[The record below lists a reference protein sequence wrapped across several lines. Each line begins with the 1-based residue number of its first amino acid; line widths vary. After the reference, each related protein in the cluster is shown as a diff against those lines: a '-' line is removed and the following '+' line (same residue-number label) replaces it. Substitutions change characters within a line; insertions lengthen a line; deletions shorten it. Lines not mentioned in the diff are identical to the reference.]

1 MKQSEIKKA
10 ETLLEIINTMQP
22 EPLDETTLPI
32 FYYDNTM
39 PIRMGNDT
47 RSPIDDLFED
57 CTMLKNSQAYLLSG
71 HRACGKSTELF
82 NLKRRLEAAGQP
94 AYIIRSSIEMNL
106 SKADC
111 WDIML
116 FIIEGLCHIADRN
129 GIKLPKATLKAVF
142 DYIKKDIEVVESK
155 EYASEAEIG
164 AVFKLLASIKANLR
178 VGAQA
183 RTNIK
188 EQFERRASEWLHY
201 VNEISDII
209 ASRMNGKRPVLI
221 FEDLDKIQPNK
232 RALDIFQYDVLASL
246 PFPVIYTFPI
256 SVTYDPKYA
265 YLESFYKVSVLP
277 MIKVT
282 NLDKGENEDGIEV
295 LRRIVGLRADLK
307 LFEKNALTEL
317 IKQTGGVLR
326 HLFECI
332 IAASRNARRRG
343 AKRIE
348 LEDSQWAL
356 SDLSTTLRKF
366 IEMEDNKTLRN
377 IYNDPKYRKQ
387 VENRELLSDHMRALI
402 VLEYQNGDRWH
413 DLHPQIARFLK
424 DQGVFDDENQ

>member
-1 MKQSEIKKA
+1 
-10 ETLLEIINTMQP
+10 MQP

-39 PIRMGNDT
+39 PIRMGHDN

-57 CTMLKNSQAYLLSG
+57 CTMLKNSKAYLLSG

-82 NLKRRLEAAGQP
+82 NLKRRLEAVGQP
-94 AYIIRSSIEMNL
+94 TYIIRSSLEMNL
-106 SKADC
+106 SKAEC

-142 DYIKKDIEVVESK
+142 DYIKKDIEVIESK

-164 AVFKLLASIKANLR
+164 AVFNLFASIKANLR
-178 VGAQA
+178 VGTQA
-183 RTNIK
+183 RTNIQEK
-188 EQFERRASEWLHY
+188 FERRASEWLLY

-209 ASRMNGKRPVLI
+209 TSGMNYKRPVLI
-221 FEDLDKIQPNK
+221 FEDLDKLQPNK
-232 RALDIFQYDVLASL
+232 RALDIFQYDILASL

-256 SVTYDPKYA
+256 SLTYDPKFA
-265 YLESFYKVSVLP
+265 YLESFFKVSVLP

-282 NLDKGENEDGIEV
+282 NVDKGENGDGIEV
-295 LRRIVGLRADLK
+295 LRNIVGLRADMN
-307 LFEKNALTEL
+307 LFESEALTEL

-332 IAASRNARRRG
+332 ITASRLATRRG
-343 AKRIE
+343 ADRIE
-348 LEDSQWAL
+348 LEDAKWAL
-356 SDLSTTLRKF
+356 SDLSTTLRKV
-366 IEMEDNKTLRN
+366 IDMKDNETLRN
-377 IYNDPKYRKQ
+377 IFIDPKYRKQ
-387 VENRELLSDHMRALI
+387 IENRELLSDQMLALV

-413 DLHPQIARFLK
+413 DLHPQIAQFLK
-424 DQGVFDDENQ
+424 EQGVLNGENR